1 MSALAIQR
9 LSEQLCPERPIR
21 AVLARSHAVPHPA
34 IARCLRVFV
43 EGFVNRFG
51 FKPQIVRGRAGVEY
65 IGIVCDT

>member
-1 MSALAIQR
+1 
-9 LSEQLCPERPIR
+9 
-21 AVLARSHAVPHPA
+21 
-34 IARCLRVFV
+34 VFV